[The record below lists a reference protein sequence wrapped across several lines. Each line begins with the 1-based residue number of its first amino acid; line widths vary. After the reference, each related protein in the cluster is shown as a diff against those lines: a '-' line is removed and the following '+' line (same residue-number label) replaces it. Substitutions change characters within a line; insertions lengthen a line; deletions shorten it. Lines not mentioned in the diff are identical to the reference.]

1 VPAWPVLNLASGMI
15 VVMPSD
21 LRRRR
26 RTAAL
31 VAAWLAG
38 TVLVVVVGIQAV
50 NLVGD
55 SVTEARP
62 APLSAAA
69 VNQALTEERGG
80 TPPTTAPTTG
90 TTRAPTGTT
99 RSTGHP
105 TATTATTRPP
115 TGGTQPP
122 GGGPTTT
129 RPTATTATTATTG
142 PAPTGTAEDRTYDLT
157 GGSVG
162 VRFENG
168 TARLLWATPAAG
180 FRAESHGGGDQ
191 VDIRFRSDTHESR
204 LRAFW
209 DNGPQAEV
217 EEQPQ
222 S

>member
-1 VPAWPVLNLASGMI
+1 MI
-15 VVMPSD
+15 AVMTD
-21 LRRRR
+21 LIRRRR

-38 TVLVVVVGIQAV
+38 TVLVVVVGIRAV
-50 NLVGD
+50 AVVSD

-69 VNQALTEERGG
+69 VNQALTQEREQ
-80 TPPTTAPTTG
+80 TPPPTVPTTG
-90 TTRAPTGTT
+90 TTRATTG
-99 RSTGHP
+99 
-105 TATTATTRPP
+105 ATPA
-115 TGGTQPP
+115 
-122 GGGPTTT
+122 TT
-129 RPTATTATTATTG
+129 RPTATTTTTRPRAPVTTTTTNPTVTTAPPATTG
-142 PAPTGTAEDRTYDLT
+142 TTTTGAAEDRTYDLT

-162 VRFENG
+162 VRFQNG

-180 FRAESHGGGDQ
+180 FRAESHGGGDE

-209 DNGPQAEV
+209 HDGPQAEV
-217 EEQPQ
+217 EEQPR

>member
-1 VPAWPVLNLASGMI
+1 MI

-21 LRRRR
+21 LSRRR
-26 RTAAL
+26 RTAVL

-99 RSTGHP
+99 RAPTGTTRATGHP

-129 RPTATTATTATTG
+129 TTTRPTATTATTATTG
-142 PAPTGTAEDRTYDLT
+142 PAPTGAAEDRTYDLT

-217 EEQPQ
+217 EEQPH